1 MNTKGLITKL
11 RSIISIGTG
20 VSLANVMTPELKATG
35 DNLDNNIAV
44 TILGG
49 TATNNLCGVQ
59 YFDITGRALIRGTIN
74 DTTTRE
80 LADKVYNCLHLAKDI
95 TFDSNKIIQIIAQVP
110 VFVGKDNDLRNLYNI
125 TFRIKEI

>member
-11 RSIISIGTG
+11 RNIISVGTN
-20 VSLANVMTPELKATG
+20 LALTSVVTPELPQTG
-35 DNLDNNIAV
+35 DNMIAI

-49 TATNNLCGVQ
+49 TATNNLCEVQ
-59 YFDITGRALIRGTIN
+59 YFDITARALIRGTTN

-80 LADKVYNCLHLAKDI
+80 LADKVYNCLHLAKNI
-95 TFDSNKIIQIIAQVP
+95 TFDDNKIIQIIAQVP
-110 VFVGKDNDLRNLYNI
+110 VFVGKDNDLRNLYNV

>member
-11 RSIISIGTG
+11 RNIISTGTG
-20 VSLANVMTPELKATG
+20 LALTSVVTPELPTTG
-35 DNLDNNIAV
+35 DNFIAI

-49 TATNNLCGVQ
+49 IATNNLCSVQ
-59 YFDITGRALIRGTIN
+59 YFDITGRALIRGTTN

-80 LADKVYNCLHLAKDI
+80 LADKVFNCLHLAKNI
-95 TFDSNKIIQIIAQVP
+95 TFDNNKIIQIIAQVP
-110 VFVGKDNDLRNLYNI
+110 VFVGKDNDLRNLYNV

>member
-11 RSIISIGTG
+11 RNIISTGTG
-20 VSLANVMTPELKATG
+20 LVLTSVVTPELPQTG
-35 DNLDNNIAV
+35 DNMIAI

-49 TATNNLCGVQ
+49 TATDNLCEVQ
-59 YFDITGRALIRGTIN
+59 YYDITARALIRGTTN

-80 LADKVYNCLHLAKDI
+80 LADKVYNCLHLAKNI
-95 TFDSNKIIQIIAQVP
+95 SFDSNNIIQIIAQVP

-125 TFRIKEI
+125 TFRIKEK

>member
-11 RSIISIGTG
+11 RNIISTGTG
-20 VSLANVMTPELKATG
+20 LALTSVVTPELPQTG
-35 DNLDNNIAV
+35 DNMIAV

-49 TATNNLCGVQ
+49 TATDNLCEVQ
-59 YFDITGRALIRGTIN
+59 YYDITARALIRGTTN

-80 LADKVYNCLHLAKDI
+80 LADKVYNCLHLAKNI
-95 TFDSNKIIQIIAQVP
+95 SFDSNNIIQIIAQAP

-125 TFRIKEI
+125 TFRIKEK

>member
-11 RSIISIGTG
+11 RNIISTGTN
-20 VSLANVMTPELKATG
+20 LALTSVVTPELPQTG
-35 DNLDNNIAV
+35 DNMIAV

-49 TATNNLCGVQ
+49 PPTNNLYGVE
-59 YFDITGRALIRGTIN
+59 YFDITARALIRGTTN

-80 LADKVYNCLHLAKDI
+80 LADKVFDCLHLAKNI
-95 TFDSNKIIQIIAQVP
+95 SFDNNNIIQIIAQVP
-110 VFVGKDNDLRNLYNI
+110 VFVGKDNDLRNLYNV

>member
-11 RSIISIGTG
+11 RNTIATGTG
-20 VSLANVMTPELKATG
+20 LALTSIVTPELPQTG
-35 DNLDNNIAV
+35 DNMIAV

-49 TATNNLCGVQ
+49 TATNNLCEVQ
-59 YFDITGRALIRGTIN
+59 YFDITARALIRGTTN

-80 LADKVYNCLHLAKDI
+80 LADKIYNCLHLAKNI
-95 TFDSNKIIQIIAQVP
+95 TFDDNKIIQIIAQVP

-125 TFRIKEI
+125 TFRIKEK

>member
-11 RSIISIGTG
+11 RNIISTGTN
-20 VSLANVMTPELKATG
+20 LALTSVVTPELPQTG
-35 DNLDNNIAV
+35 DNMIAI

-49 TATNNLCGVQ
+49 TANDNLCEVQ
-59 YFDITGRALIRGTIN
+59 YFDITARALIRGTIN

-80 LADKVYNCLHLAKDI
+80 LADKVYNCLHLANNI
-95 TFDSNKIIQIIAQVP
+95 AFDSNNIIQIIAQAP

-125 TFRIKEI
+125 TFRIKEK

>member
-11 RSIISIGTG
+11 RNIISNG
-20 VSLANVMTPELKATG
+20 VGITLTSVVTPELPQTG
-35 DNLDNNIAV
+35 DNTIAV

-49 TATNNLCGVQ
+49 TATNNLCEVQ
-59 YFDITGRALIRGTIN
+59 YFDITARALIRGTTN

-80 LADKVYNCLHLAKDI
+80 LADKVYNCLHLAKNI
-95 TFDSNKIIQIIAQVP
+95 TFDDNKIIQIIAQVP
-110 VFVGKDNDLRNLYNI
+110 VFVGKDNDLRNLYNV

>member
-11 RSIISIGTG
+11 RNIISTGTN
-20 VSLANVMTPELKATG
+20 LALTSVVTPELPQTG
-35 DNLDNNIAV
+35 DNMIAV

-49 TATNNLCGVQ
+49 TATDNLCGVQ
-59 YFDITGRALIRGTIN
+59 YFDITARALIRGTTN

-80 LADKVYNCLHLAKDI
+80 LADKVYNCLHLAKNI
-95 TFDSNKIIQIIAQVP
+95 SFDSNNIIQIIAQVP

-125 TFRIKEI
+125 TFRIKEK

>member
-11 RSIISIGTG
+11 RNIISTGTN
-20 VSLANVMTPELKATG
+20 LALTSVVTPELPQTG
-35 DNLDNNIAV
+35 DNMIAV

-49 TATNNLCGVQ
+49 NATNNLCEVQ
-59 YFDITGRALIRGTIN
+59 YFDITARALIRGTTN

-80 LADKVYNCLHLAKDI
+80 LADKVYNCLHLAKNI
-95 TFDSNKIIQIIAQVP
+95 TFDDNKIIQIIAQVP
-110 VFVGKDNDLRNLYNI
+110 VFVGKDNDLRNLYNV

>member
-11 RSIISIGTG
+11 RNIISTGTN
-20 VSLANVMTPELKATG
+20 LALTSVVTPELPQTG
-35 DNLDNNIAV
+35 DNMIAI

-49 TATNNLCGVQ
+49 TATDNLCEVQ
-59 YFDITGRALIRGTIN
+59 YFDITARALIRGTTN

-80 LADKVYNCLHLAKDI
+80 LADKVYNCLHLAKNI
-95 TFDSNKIIQIIAQVP
+95 NFDNNNIIQIIAQAP

-125 TFRIKEI
+125 TFRIKEK

>member
-11 RSIISIGTG
+11 RNIISTGTN
-20 VSLANVMTPELKATG
+20 LALTSVVTPELPQTG
-35 DNLDNNIAV
+35 DNMIAV

-49 TATNNLCGVQ
+49 TATDNLCEVQ
-59 YFDITGRALIRGTIN
+59 YFDITARALIRGTTN

-80 LADKVYNCLHLAKDI
+80 LADKVYNCLHLAKNI
-95 TFDSNKIIQIIAQVP
+95 SFDSNNIIQIIAQVP

-125 TFRIKEI
+125 TFRIKEK

>member
-11 RSIISIGTG
+11 RNIISTGTN
-20 VSLANVMTPELKATG
+20 LALTSVVTPELPQTG
-35 DNLDNNIAV
+35 DNMIAV

-49 TATNNLCGVQ
+49 TATDNLCEVQ
-59 YFDITGRALIRGTIN
+59 YFDITARALIRGTTN

-80 LADKVYNCLHLAKDI
+80 LADKVYNCLHLAKNI
-95 TFDSNKIIQIIAQVP
+95 NFDNNNIIQIIAQAP

-125 TFRIKEI
+125 TFRIKEK

>member
-11 RSIISIGTG
+11 RNIISTGTN
-20 VSLANVMTPELKATG
+20 LALTSVVTPELPQTG
-35 DNLDNNIAV
+35 DNMIAV

-49 TATNNLCGVQ
+49 TATDNLCEVQ
-59 YFDITGRALIRGTIN
+59 YYDITARALIRGTTN

-80 LADKVYNCLHLAKDI
+80 LADKVFNCLHLAKNI
-95 TFDSNKIIQIIAQVP
+95 SFDNNKIIQIIAQVP
-110 VFVGKDNDLRNLYNI
+110 VFVGKDNDLRNLYNV

>member
-11 RSIISIGTG
+11 RNIISVGTN
-20 VSLANVMTPELKATG
+20 LALTSVVTPELPQTG
-35 DNLDNNIAV
+35 DNMIAV

-49 TATNNLCGVQ
+49 TATDNLCEVQ
-59 YFDITGRALIRGTIN
+59 YYDITARALIRGTTN

-80 LADKVYNCLHLAKDI
+80 LADKVYNCLHLANNID
-95 TFDSNKIIQIIAQVP
+95 FDSNNIIQIIAQVP

-125 TFRIKEI
+125 TFRIKEK

>member
-11 RSIISIGTG
+11 RNIISTGTN
-20 VSLANVMTPELKATG
+20 LALTSVVTPELPQTG
-35 DNLDNNIAV
+35 DNMIAI

-49 TATNNLCGVQ
+49 NPLNNLCGVQ
-59 YFDITGRALIRGTIN
+59 EYNITCRALIRGTTN

-80 LADKVYNCLHLAKDI
+80 LADEVFNCLHLAKDI
-95 TFDSNKIIQIIAQVP
+95 TFDNNKIIQIIAQVP
-110 VFVGKDNDLRNLYNI
+110 VFVGKDNDLRNLYNV

>member
-11 RSIISIGTG
+11 RNTIATGTN
-20 VSLANVMTPELKATG
+20 LALTSVVTPELPQTG
-35 DNLDNNIAV
+35 DNMIAI

-49 TATNNLCGVQ
+49 TATNNLCEVQ
-59 YFDITGRALIRGTIN
+59 YFDITARALIRGTTN

-80 LADKVYNCLHLAKDI
+80 LADKVYNCLHLAKNI
-95 TFDSNKIIQIIAQVP
+95 TFDDNKIIQIIAQVP
-110 VFVGKDNDLRNLYNI
+110 VFVGKDNDLRSLYNV

>member
-11 RSIISIGTG
+11 RNIISVGTG
-20 VSLANVMTPELKATG
+20 ISLTSVVTPELPQTG
-35 DNLDNNIAV
+35 DNMIAI

-49 TATNNLCGVQ
+49 NPLNNLCGVQ
-59 YFDITGRALIRGTIN
+59 EYNITCRTLIRGTTN

-80 LADKVYNCLHLAKDI
+80 LADKVFNCLHLTSNI
-95 TFDSNKIIQIIAQVP
+95 EFDSNKIIQIIAQAP

>member
-11 RSIISIGTG
+11 RNIISTGTN
-20 VSLANVMTPELKATG
+20 LALTSVVTPELPQTG
-35 DNLDNNIAV
+35 DNMIAI

-49 TATNNLCGVQ
+49 TATDNLCDVQ
-59 YFDITGRALIRGTIN
+59 YYDITARALIRGTTN

-80 LADKVYNCLHLAKDI
+80 LADKVYNCLHLASNI
-95 TFDSNKIIQIIAQVP
+95 TFDSNNIIQIIAQVP

-125 TFRIKEI
+125 TFRIKEK

>member
-11 RSIISIGTG
+11 RNIISTGTN
-20 VSLANVMTPELKATG
+20 LALTSVVTPELPQTG
-35 DNLDNNIAV
+35 DNMIAV

-49 TATNNLCGVQ
+49 TATDNLCEVQ
-59 YFDITGRALIRGTIN
+59 YYDITARALIRGTTN

-80 LADKVYNCLHLAKDI
+80 LADKVFNCLHNLSNVS
-95 TFDSNKIIQIIAQVP
+95 FDSNKIIQIKAQVP

-125 TFRIKEI
+125 TFRIKEK

>member
-11 RSIISIGTG
+11 RNIISTGTN
-20 VSLANVMTPELKATG
+20 LALTSIVTPELPQTG
-35 DNLDNNIAV
+35 DNTIAV

-49 TATNNLCGVQ
+49 TATDNLCEVQ
-59 YFDITGRALIRGTIN
+59 YYDITARALIRGTTN

-80 LADKVYNCLHLAKDI
+80 LADKVYNCLHLANNI
-95 TFDSNKIIQIIAQVP
+95 AFDSNNIIQIIAQAP

-125 TFRIKEI
+125 TFRIKEK